1 MAIRFRKTK
10 NIVPGVRLNVT
21 KRGISTNIGP
31 RGTSINVG
39 KKGIFGNVGIPGTG
53 LSVRKK
59 LSGNGKAQ
67 ADSEN
72 VITDTEVNTMPWLII
87 IVFVLIGTWFIGFT
101 TSFLIGAVAGIVFR
115 FKLKAD
121 QKKQPLMANNL
132 KNDTIDDEDA
142 YEGDVGGE
150 DEDEEAF
157 DTMTENFKSTYDE
170 VSRKRRAMDKKY
182 IPLTLDRIKKS
193 GTFKGSS
200 GEIYETT
207 LDSCTCID
215 SAFNK
220 GTKCKH
226 IYRLEHELGICD
238 LSATPKESKAAAKIR
253 QEAASL
259 LNDISQYWEF
269 MSLEDLKS
277 YINKIETLKLQ
288 QEEK

>member
-1 MAIRFRKTK
+1 MSNNNKPQDDFDILKIAEELDNRTK
-10 NIVPGVRLNVT
+10 EKQIIHTLIVNNVN
-21 KRGISTNIGP
+21 KDEYI
-31 RGTSINVG
+31 
-39 KKGIFGNVGIPGTG
+39 
-53 LSVRKK
+53 
-59 LSGNGKAQ
+59 
-67 ADSEN
+67 
-72 VITDTEVNTMPWLII
+72 ITDSHVNSYPGYLA
-87 IVFVLIGTWFIGFT
+87 VLIFLICFWFIGFMWSFILSIVSGILLRLKL
-101 TSFLIGAVAGIVFR
+101 TSE
-115 FKLKAD
+115 
-121 QKKQPLMANNL
+121 QKKQKIRLNKTQNTNAIN
-132 KNDTIDDEDA
+132 DEDA
-142 YEGDVGGE
+142 YKGDVGGE

-157 DTMTENFKSTYDE
+157 DTMTENFKSTYNE

-238 LSATPKESKAAAKIR
+238 LSATPKESKAAVRIR